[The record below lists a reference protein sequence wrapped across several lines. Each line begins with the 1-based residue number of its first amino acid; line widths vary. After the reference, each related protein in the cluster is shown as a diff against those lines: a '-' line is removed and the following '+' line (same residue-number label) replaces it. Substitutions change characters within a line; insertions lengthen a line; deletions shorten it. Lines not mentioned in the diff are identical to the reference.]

1 MLFMNITNEGE
12 HMIKK
17 KKKEH
22 NLPARKREFLT
33 LLQKKILLFL
43 ATHQPLTINETVKAM
58 KGNYRSSWD
67 AFKELEEK
75 NLIQEVTQKNYKGRE
90 YPRYWASESGILL
103 AYSERAKPDV
113 LLRKTQEIYPEKKDL
128 QFLIEMLPLLGEST
142 YDMVYLS
149 VVTNGK
155 ISQTDLTHM
164 FSLQEKLSEKT
175 IKKYNEVLK
184 KYPERYQQQVDFI
197 KQAQKNLKDLL
208 AMYDA

>member
-1 MLFMNITNEGE
+1 MNITKGGE

-22 NLPARKREFLT
+22 NLPTKKQEFLT
-33 LLQKKILLFL
+33 PLQMKILMFL
-43 ATHQPLTINETVKAM
+43 ATHQPLTMNETVTAI

-67 AFKELEEK
+67 AFKELEKK
-75 NLIQEVTQKNYKGRE
+75 NLIQEVSQKTYRGRE

-103 AYSERAKPDV
+103 AYSERANPDV
-113 LLRKTQEIYPEKKDL
+113 LLRKTQEIYPEKKEL

-142 YDMVYLS
+142 YDMAYMS

-184 KYPERYQQQVDFI
+184 KYPERYKQQVDYM
-197 KQAQKNLKDLL
+197 KQVSKNLKELL
-208 AMYDA
+208 DMYDA